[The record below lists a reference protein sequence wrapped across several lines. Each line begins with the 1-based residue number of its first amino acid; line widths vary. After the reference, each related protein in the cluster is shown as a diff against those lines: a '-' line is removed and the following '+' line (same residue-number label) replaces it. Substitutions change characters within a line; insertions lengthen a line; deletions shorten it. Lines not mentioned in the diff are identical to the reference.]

1 MRALG
6 RVSAAAGL
14 PLARLELG
22 RRRLEERFA
31 RVTGAVAEA

>member
-1 MRALG
+1 MRAIG
-6 RVSAAAGL
+6 RASARAGV

-31 RVTGAVAEA
+31 RVTGAVAGA